1 MRQAFRPYTLAISN
15 SDLANG
21 FDVDLVDTAGNPLE
35 CNYISLQASGSGATQ
50 YIRMS
55 ANFPNLTT
63 PQANFESA
71 VDQVGTT
78 LSGVPAVYT
87 VAGGEPA
94 TMILSDSDR
103 VSSVNIKGSGV
114 PEGSIIALVTYGQ
127 VSVGN
132 NLRDQERPRGN

>member
-15 SDLANG
+15 SDLATG
-21 FDVDLVDTAGNPLE
+21 FDVDLVDSAGNPLE
-35 CNYISLQASGSGATQ
+35 CNYISLQASGSEPTR
-50 YIRMS
+50 YVRMS

-63 PQANFESA
+63 PQANFESPA
-71 VDQVGTT
+71 DQVGTT
-78 LSGVPAVYT
+78 SSGVPSVYT

-103 VSSVNIKGSGV
+103 VSSVNIRSDG
-114 PEGSIIALVTYGQ
+114 GSIIALITYGQ